1 MLYKLKKN
9 KAVVYL
15 ILLILLCF
23 CLCQYG
29 LQRIFGFSLFP
40 DEFGYWA
47 PAAKMLGWDWS
58 ETTSLGSY
66 YSFGYSLILAPI
78 LYFVKDSIMAYR
90 TAVVVNMVLMCIG
103 LVLLYKLMQKLFS

>member
-78 LYFVKDSIMAYR
+78 LYFVKDSIMATGQR
-90 TAVVVNMVLMCIG
+90 
-103 LVLLYKLMQKLFS
+103 